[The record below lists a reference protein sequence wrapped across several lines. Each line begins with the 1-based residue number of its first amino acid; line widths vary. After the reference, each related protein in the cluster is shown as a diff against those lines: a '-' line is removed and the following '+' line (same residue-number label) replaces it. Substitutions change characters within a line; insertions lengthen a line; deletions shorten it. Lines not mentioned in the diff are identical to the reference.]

1 MGMKRFRT
9 RAGMLLMLTLLNGC
23 ASEAP
28 AVEPAALAMA
38 DAPRV
43 VVDSARPAEAE
54 LARFRESLEPPR
66 RLEGGARSLEALVH
80 DFAQAV
86 GTRDTARLRELHIT
100 AAEFAWFYYP
110 YTVYTHPPYEQAPGL
125 VWLLTTRNSQK
136 GSNRLLRRFPGRDL
150 RVLAIRC
157 AEAVP
162 QDINT
167 LHGAC
172 TVELEGAA
180 APQRLFGTILE
191 REGRFKFVSYANG
204 L

>member
-1 MGMKRFRT
+1 MESFRT
-9 RAGMLLMLTLLNGC
+9 RAGLLLLALLLTGC
-23 ASEAP
+23 AGEAP
-28 AVEPAALAMA
+28 GVEPDALAMVG
-38 DAPRV
+38 APRL
-43 VVDSARPAEAE
+43 VVDSARPAEVE
-54 LARFRESLEPPR
+54 LARFRESLVRPR
-66 RLEGGARSLEALVH
+66 RLEGGTRSLEALVH
-80 DFAQAV
+80 DFARAV
-86 GTRDTARLRELHIT
+86 ATRDTARLRELHIT

-157 AEAVP
+157 AEVVP

-180 APQRLFGTILE
+180 APQLLFGTIIE